1 MYAYIVYYSGRG
13 DNNLF
18 KWTKTTR
25 IMKKRNPIEK
35 SETIFETE
43 HRLKREAKELAK
55 KHKDV
60 KPIKYLLK

>member
-1 MYAYIVYYSGRG
+1 
-13 DNNLF
+13 
-18 KWTKTTR
+18 
-25 IMKKRNPIEK
+25 MKKRNPIEK